1 MEASNKLHQ
10 TLAPQH
16 SNTQEV
22 HALGLGN
29 QALVVPLS
37 HQFLDDSSCRDLV
50 PNLARIIS
58 RIPRF
63 PFQVQVTIGTKTDA
77 TCTHQG
83 GGMWEEGPFRAI
95 ENCRAA
101 LDKAGTASEVR
112 TPCQF
117 NTFPSS

>member
-1 MEASNKLHQ
+1 MEASNKHHHQ

-50 PNLARIIS
+50 PNLKMHEVFHEFPDFRFKFKCGKS
-58 RIPRF
+58 RLNLSELRLMPLA
-63 PFQVQVTIGTKTDA
+63 PTKVGACGKKVCSGRWKT
-77 TCTHQG
+77 
-83 GGMWEEGPFRAI
+83 
-95 ENCRAA
+95 
-101 LDKAGTASEVR
+101 AGQLWIKPAQ
-112 TPCQF
+112 CLK
-117 NTFPSS
+117 